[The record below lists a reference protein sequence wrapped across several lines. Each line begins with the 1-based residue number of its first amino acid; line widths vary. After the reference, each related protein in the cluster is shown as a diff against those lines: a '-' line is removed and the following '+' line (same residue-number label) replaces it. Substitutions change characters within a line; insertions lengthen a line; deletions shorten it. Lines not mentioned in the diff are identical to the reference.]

1 MRLLRERNINNTMR
15 KLKEF
20 KQSMKLRGKHL
31 LTLNKKLK
39 ELREKFAG
47 STEIS
52 RRNDIETEGQAVK
65 AEIADTEAYLASC
78 ESAVMNWVDTDD
90 KTINTL
96 ADFKYWRNK

>member
-1 MRLLRERNINNTMR
+1 MRLLELRNENNTMR

-31 LTLNKKLK
+31 LTLNDKLK
-39 ELREKFAG
+39 KLREKFSE

-52 RRNDIETEGQAVK
+52 RRNDIEIEGKAVK
-65 AEIADTEAYLASC
+65 AEIADIEAYLASC
-78 ESAVMNWVDTDD
+78 DSAVMNWVDTDD
-90 KTINTL
+90 KTINNL

>member
-1 MRLLRERNINNTMR
+1 MRLLELRNGNNTMR

-20 KQSMKLRGKHL
+20 KQSMQLRGKHL
-31 LTLNKKLK
+31 ITLNKKLK

-52 RRNDIETEGQAVK
+52 RRNDIEIEGKAVK

-78 ESAVMNWVDTDD
+78 ESAVMNWIDTDD